1 LTGPLPNAENF
12 FIVVDSSL
20 WNIYQVDAVSGATG
34 QLLAF
39 GVASNPKAVAYD
51 PTGNLIYWTDYNL
64 HTINRYSLL
73 TNRSTVIYHDP
84 SNTGKDIRQ
93 TDVYSSLD
101 NLY

>member
-1 LTGPLPNAENF
+1 M
-12 FIVVDSSL
+12 

-34 QLLAF
+34 QLLPF
-39 GVASNPKAVAYD
+39 GVTSDPRAVAYD

-73 TNRSTVIYHDP
+73 TNRSSVIYHDP
-84 SNTGKDIRQ
+84 SNTGKDIGLRL

-101 NLY
+101 IHVIYSCITVFE